1 MWLNCSIWSQFAA
14 HFSSFHHKRA
24 TQIQS
29 RCLRHLFSVKWNIL
43 TLWLWVV
50 GFMNYTIIIKCSG
63 NSFLWRIA
71 SLRRCGGTLNGKM
84 CCFLLMTTRN
94 EKCVVFNV
102 SDLCCRPL
110 QLTDICPCSLGG
122 LKSLAT
128 QHREQRFFIIL
139 HFNNRGKKRVLFGF
153 SIFFLYCDDNINSK
167 SATTKKLVKGN
178 KKLFS

>member
-1 MWLNCSIWSQFAA
+1 MNTSTYLLDGSVSLNNSVTILGPFKDISSYSQMPHMWLNCSIWSQFAA

-102 SDLCCRPL
+102 SWLVLPSAPVNRHMSML
-110 QLTDICPCSLGG
+110 SRG
-122 LKSLAT
+122 LEVS
-128 QHREQRFFIIL
+128 
-139 HFNNRGKKRVLFGF
+139 
-153 SIFFLYCDDNINSK
+153 
-167 SATTKKLVKGN
+167 GN
-178 KKLFS
+178 TA